1 MSSDVALD
9 VAGLRACEFAWMDHA
24 RGAYLNAAST
34 GPLPA
39 RAVAAL
45 HEFNERRA
53 MPASIP
59 VPEIFGI
66 LSRSR
71 ELAARMVGAVPEEI
85 AVAVDT
91 SYGINVAARSLPLE
105 PGDVIVTSDREFPAN
120 VYPWMAVQR
129 DRGAQFRLVPC
140 NGLLP
145 DEDALIAALD
155 EPRVRVLAISWVSF
169 ASGAM
174 VDLDRLGRACRER
187 GIRFVVDA
195 IQGLGAATLDVSR
208 TPIDILA
215 CGAQKWLLSPWG
227 SGFLYVRREL
237 IDTMEP
243 QMVSW
248 LAVKQSADFNR
259 LLEYD
264 LTWHDDARRFELL
277 TTGYQDL
284 VGMNES
290 LSLFLELGVDAVA
303 ARVRECADRLV
314 SGLVDRDDL
323 QLVTPAD
330 PARRAGIVVFAPKD
344 TDGVCRRLDDGGVSY
359 SLREGTVRL
368 APHVYTSDAELDLTL
383 GLLAG

>member
-1 MSSDVALD
+1 MSGDAVLD
-9 VAGLRACEFAWMDHA
+9 AGGLRSREFAWMDETDEV
-24 RGAYLNAAST
+24 YLNAAST

-39 RAVAAL
+39 RTVAAL

-53 MPASIP
+53 RPASIP
-59 VPEIFGI
+59 VEEIFGI
-66 LSRSR
+66 LARSRS
-71 ELAARMVGAVPEEI
+71 LAARLVGASAEEI

-91 SYGINVAARSLPLE
+91 SYGINVAARSLPLQ

-120 VYPWMAVQR
+120 VYPWMAAQR
-129 DRGAQFRLVPC
+129 DRGVEFRLVPC

-169 ASGAM
+169 SSGAM
-174 VDLDRLGRACRER
+174 VDLDRLGQACRDR
-187 GIRFVVDA
+187 GIWFVVDA
-195 IQGLGAATLDVSR
+195 IQGLGAASLNVSR
-208 TPIDILA
+208 TPVDILA

-237 IDTMEP
+237 IERMEP

-248 LAVKQSADFNR
+248 LAVKRSEDFNR

-290 LSLFLELGVDAVA
+290 LSLLLELGMDAVA
-303 ARVRECADRLV
+303 ARIRECANRLLA
-314 SGLVDRDDL
+314 GLRDRDDL
-323 QLVTPAD
+323 SLVSPIES
-330 PARRAGIVVFAPKD
+330 ARRAGIVVFEPRD
-344 TDGVCRRLDDGGVSY
+344 TDGVCRRLDAAGVSY

-368 APHVYTSDAELDLTL
+368 APHVYTSDAELDRTL
-383 GLLAG
+383 ELLAG

>member
-1 MSSDVALD
+1 M
-9 VAGLRACEFAWMDHA
+9 
-24 RGAYLNAAST
+24 
-34 GPLPA
+34 
-39 RAVAAL
+39 
-45 HEFNERRA
+45 
-53 MPASIP
+53 
-59 VPEIFGI
+59 
-66 LSRSR
+66 
-71 ELAARMVGAVPEEI
+71 
-85 AVAVDT
+85 
-91 SYGINVAARSLPLE
+91 
-105 PGDVIVTSDREFPAN
+105 
-120 VYPWMAVQR
+120 YPWMAVQR

-330 PARRAGIVVFAPKD
+330 PARRAGIIVFAPND

-368 APHVYTSDAELDLTL
+368 APHVYTSDAELDLTM